1 MTSGRTNF
9 HFVPR
14 WRYHNLI
21 FFKNWFLSKKY
32 FEKIFQIFIA
42 IPWKWSTECFKTDCA
57 HKLSIKS
64 VFFKHLPGP
73 RGAHSGSKLGS
84 RLALRVPSLSCSFSP
99 FVFSPLCLPVVS
111 PHGGSTGLIPM
122 QRVGV
127 SIVFRQR
134 ARALVENE
142 STKAR
147 GPAGP
152 TWNPTWNL
160 NGQPL
165 DLVGENLFQQCGK
178 FAEPPE
184 TNQPGTQL
192 GTWTGTPWTW

>member
-1 MTSGRTNF
+1 M
-9 HFVPR
+9 P
-14 WRYHNLI
+14 I
-21 FFKNWFLSKKY
+21 
-32 FEKIFQIFIA
+32 Q
-42 IPWKWSTECFKTDCA
+42 
-57 HKLSIKS
+57 
-64 VFFKHLPGP
+64 
-73 RGAHSGSKLGS
+73 
-84 RLALRVPSLSCSFSP
+84 VPSWVPGWPCGSPRFRASFSP

-178 FAEPPE
+178 FAEP
-184 TNQPGTQL
+184 L
-192 GTWTGTPWTW
+192 GSRLVCFGRLCKLTTLLK